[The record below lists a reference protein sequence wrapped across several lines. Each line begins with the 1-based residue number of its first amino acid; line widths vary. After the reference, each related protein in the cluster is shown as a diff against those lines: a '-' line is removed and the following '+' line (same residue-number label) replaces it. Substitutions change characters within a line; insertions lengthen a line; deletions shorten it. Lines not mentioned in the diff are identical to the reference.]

1 MSETHDVYSRVTNKI
16 IADIEAG
23 NLTWLQPWQA
33 GGHKAGAVS
42 RPLRAGGIP
51 YRGVN
56 VLMLW
61 ASAIEKGYNC
71 PLWLTYKQA
80 AELGGQVRKGEK
92 GSLVVYANTFTKTGT
107 DEQGAEV
114 ETEIPF
120 MKGYTVFNAEQ
131 IDGLPAHFYAT
142 VPPLNNDITRLESAE
157 RFFAST
163 KATTQHGG
171 NRAFYSPD
179 RDIVQMPE
187 LNTFRDAESY
197 YATLAHETTHWILHI
212 GVVAAPPP
220 TAKQMARE
228 ALRHDY
234 EDYLRGQRG
243 SASVPIYHCWRFADR
258 FLDHRFG
265 DQDDDLRRIT
275 PGDVVAFL
283 QHVTTSKPPF
293 KDKTPPTHL
302 RNFFR
307 YLFKCGLTSANLALC
322 VPSVAQRYGQRLPRH
337 LAPEQVETVLAAVR
351 ASPKHGRRD
360 YAMLLLIAR
369 LLLRAP
375 EVVAIQLDDIDWR
388 ARELLVRV
396 KGQRHDRV
404 PIPPDVGEALASYIR
419 HDRVSA
425 SRVSVREAARA
436 AQSLQRRPDTQP

>member
-1 MSETHDVYSRVTNKI
+1 MNPKPNKEKGNAMTETQDVYSRVTNKI
-16 IADIEAG
+16 IADLERG

-61 ASAIEKGYNC
+61 ASAMEKGYNC

-142 VPPLNNDITRLESAE
+142 VPPLDNDITRLECAE

-163 KATTQHGG
+163 KATIQHGG

-187 LNTFRDAESY
+187 VNNFRDAESY
-197 YATLAHETTHWILHI
+197 YATLAHETTHN
-212 GVVAAPPP
+212 AATRIMPHSYPRP
-220 TAKQMARE
+220 AS
-228 ALRHDY
+228 
-234 EDYLRGQRG
+234 LRGKATRR
-243 SASVPIYHCWRFADR
+243 SA
-258 FLDHRFG
+258 
-265 DQDDDLRRIT
+265 
-275 PGDVVAFL
+275 
-283 QHVTTSKPPF
+283 
-293 KDKTPPTHL
+293 
-302 RNFFR
+302 
-307 YLFKCGLTSANLALC
+307 
-322 VPSVAQRYGQRLPRH
+322 
-337 LAPEQVETVLAAVR
+337 
-351 ASPKHGRRD
+351 
-360 YAMLLLIAR
+360 
-369 LLLRAP
+369 
-375 EVVAIQLDDIDWR
+375 
-388 ARELLVRV
+388 
-396 KGQRHDRV
+396 
-404 PIPPDVGEALASYIR
+404 
-419 HDRVSA
+419 
-425 SRVSVREAARA
+425 
-436 AQSLQRRPDTQP
+436 